1 MIMKDDRIPA
11 MIAVTIFVF
20 IAIVLLLFSSCRT
33 GKVVVVEAR
42 DSIRIEERLRYV
54 PVVDT
59 FFMEVPPQSSE
70 RTTADSTS
78 HLENDY
84 SVSDARIMADGS
96 LYHSL
101 ETKPRTDTLTQE
113 LSVQAKDS
121 IIYREKVVPKIYPVE
136 KELNWFVRMR
146 IWLGN
151 IMLVLISGAVI
162 WLAARL
168 FLKR

>member
-1 MIMKDDRIPA
+1 MKDDRIPA

-33 GKVVVVEAR
+33 GKIVVVEGK
-42 DSIRIEERLRYV
+42 DSIRIEERVREIKVTDTLFVAV
-54 PVVDT
+54 P
-59 FFMEVPPQSSE
+59 MQKES
-70 RTTADSTS
+70 TTVRDSMS

-84 SVSDARIMADGS
+84 AISDARIMIDGS

>member
-59 FFMEVPPQSSE
+59 FFMEVPPQSAE

-84 SVSDARIMADGS
+84 AVSDARIMADGS

-101 ETKPRTDTLTQE
+101 GTKPRTDTLTQE

-121 IIYREKVVPKIYPVE
+121 IIYREKVVPKIVPVE

>member
-1 MIMKDDRIPA
+1 MKDDRIPA

-33 GKVVVVEAR
+33 GKIVVVEGK
-42 DSIRIEERLRYV
+42 DSIRIEERVREIKVTDTLFVAV
-54 PVVDT
+54 P
-59 FFMEVPPQSSE
+59 MQKES
-70 RTTADSTS
+70 TTVRDSMS

-84 SVSDARIMADGS
+84 AISDARIMIDGS

-101 ETKPRTDTLTQE
+101 ETKPRIDTIPKE
-113 LSVQAKDS
+113 LSVQVRDTT
-121 IIYREKVVPKIYPVE
+121 IYREKVVPKIDPVE

>member
-1 MIMKDDRIPA
+1 MKKIFLCMVLPA
-11 MIAVTIFVF
+11 
-20 IAIVLLLFSSCRT
+20 LFSSCRT
-33 GKVVVVEAR
+33 GRQVVVVEAR
-42 DSIRIEERLRYV
+42 DSVRIEERVREIKVTDTLFVAV
-54 PVVDT
+54 P
-59 FFMEVPPQSSE
+59 MQKES
-70 RTTADSTS
+70 TTVRDSTS

-84 SVSDARIMADGS
+84 AISDARIMADGS

-121 IIYREKVVPKIYPVE
+121 IIYREKVVPKIVPVE

-151 IMLVLISGAVI
+151 IMLVLISGAVA
-162 WLAARL
+162 WTATRL
-168 FLKR
+168 FLKK

>member
-1 MIMKDDRIPA
+1 MKDDRIPA

-59 FFMEVPPQSSE
+59 FFMEVPTQSAE
-70 RTTADSTS
+70 RTTADSMS

-84 SVSDARIMADGS
+84 AVSDARIMADGS

-121 IIYREKVVPKIYPVE
+121 IIYREKVIPKIVPVE

-151 IMLVLISGAVI
+151 VMLVLISGAVI

>member
-1 MIMKDDRIPA
+1 MKNEKIPLA
-11 MIAVTIFVF
+11 ITIAIFAF
-20 IAIVLLLFSSCRT
+20 IATVMLLFSSCRT

-42 DSIRIEERLRYV
+42 DSVRVEERVREIKV
-54 PVVDT
+54 TDT
-59 FFMEVPPQSSE
+59 LFVEVPMQKES
-70 RTTADSTS
+70 TTVRDSMS

-84 SVSDARIMADGS
+84 AISDARIMADGS

-121 IIYREKVVPKIYPVE
+121 IIYREKVIPKIYPVE

>member
-1 MIMKDDRIPA
+1 MNRNKTVSLITF
-11 MIAVTIFVF
+11 AV
-20 IAIVLLLFSSCRT
+20 ALLLFSSCRSRQQL
-33 GKVVVVEAR
+33 VVVEAR
-42 DSIRIEERLRYV
+42 DSVRVEERVREV
-54 PVVDT
+54 KVTDT
-59 FFMEVPPQSSE
+59 LFLEVPHQAAE

-84 SVSDARIMADGS
+84 AISDARIMIDGS

-136 KELNWFVRMR
+136 KALNWFVRMR

>member
-1 MIMKDDRIPA
+1 MNRNKTVSLITF
-11 MIAVTIFVF
+11 AV
-20 IAIVLLLFSSCRT
+20 ALLLFSSCRT
-33 GKVVVVEAR
+33 GRQVVVVEAR
-42 DSIRIEERLRYV
+42 DSVRVEERVREIKV
-54 PVVDT
+54 TDT
-59 FFMEVPPQSSE
+59 LFVEVPMQKES
-70 RTTADSTS
+70 TTVRDSTS

-84 SVSDARIMADGS
+84 AVSDARIMADGS

-121 IIYREKVVPKIYPVE
+121 IIYREKVIPKIYPVE
-136 KELNWFVRMR
+136 KELNRFTQMR

-162 WLAARL
+162 I
-168 FLKR
+168 FIMKRVI

>member
-33 GKVVVVEAR
+33 GRQIVVVEGK
-42 DSIRIEERLRYV
+42 DSIRIEERVREIKV
-54 PVVDT
+54 TDT
-59 FFMEVPPQSSE
+59 LFVEVPMQKES
-70 RTTADSTS
+70 TTVRDSTS

-84 SVSDARIMADGS
+84 AVSDARIMADGS

-121 IIYREKVVPKIYPVE
+121 IIYREKVIPKIYPVE
-136 KELNWFVRMR
+136 KELNRFTQMR

-162 WLAARL
+162 I
-168 FLKR
+168 FIMKRVI

>member
-33 GKVVVVEAR
+33 GKIVVVEGK
-42 DSIRIEERLRYV
+42 DSIRIEERVREIKVTDTLFVAV
-54 PVVDT
+54 P
-59 FFMEVPPQSSE
+59 MQKES
-70 RTTADSTS
+70 TTVRDSMS

-84 SVSDARIMADGS
+84 AVSDARIMIDGS

-136 KELNWFVRMR
+136 KELNRFTQMR